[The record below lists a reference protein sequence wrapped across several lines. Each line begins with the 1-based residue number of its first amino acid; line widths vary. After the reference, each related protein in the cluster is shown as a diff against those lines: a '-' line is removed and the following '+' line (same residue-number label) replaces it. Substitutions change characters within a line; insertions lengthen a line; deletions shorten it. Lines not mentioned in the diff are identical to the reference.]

1 MSAYTA
7 SQAGIRLYGPGK
19 FYTILDSYVYQL
31 EPDET
36 ESYEDGGG
44 WYGLFRGPI
53 DPDSLELDEG
63 DILTAAEREACLNT
77 VGVVLWER
85 SDGIVESSWNDD
97 ADELEKAWSEL
108 VAEFAELNEDD

>member
-1 MSAYTA
+1 
-7 SQAGIRLYGPGK
+7 
-19 FYTILDSYVYQL
+19 
-31 EPDET
+31 
-36 ESYEDGGG
+36 
-44 WYGLFRGPI
+44 
-53 DPDSLELDEG
+53 
-63 DILTAAEREACLNT
+63 LTAAEREACLNT